1 MRKSGIGTLGQIAL
15 EKMETAL
22 METNFKKTKSKSES
36 QCSLDLSSLFEVTKR
51 SNGCTNYLR
60 CRTNIKKAKILIG
73 SLTDCVI
80 EVYDEYSSNL
90 VEKRKKIQHDHGYY
104 TDSNISSS
112 SSRAE
117 PRHPI
122 RKSARGRK
130 IKIPGQSS
138 NRSMLHQGNDIIQ
151 KLNLPDDSQLP
162 LKVVDI
168 QGKNRGVV
176 ATQSIFK

>member
-1 MRKSGIGTLGQIAL
+1 MRTYIKYTR
-15 EKMETAL
+15 EKMAR

-36 QCSLDLSSLFEVTKR
+36 QCSLDLSFLFEVTKR
-51 SNGCTNYLR
+51 SNGCKNNFR
-60 CRTNIKKAKILIG
+60 CRPNIKKAKILIG

-138 NRSMLHQGNDIIQ
+138 NRSMLDQGNAIIQ
-151 KLNLPDDSQLP
+151 KLNLLDDSQLP
-162 LKVVDI
+162 LKVVNI

>member
-1 MRKSGIGTLGQIAL
+1 MG
-15 EKMETAL
+15 EKMETAP

-90 VEKRKKIQHDHGYY
+90 VEKKEE
-104 TDSNISSS
+104 DSTRSWVLYGFKYFEFVIKG
-112 SSRAE
+112 RA
-117 PRHPI
+117 
-122 RKSARGRK
+122 
-130 IKIPGQSS
+130 
-138 NRSMLHQGNDIIQ
+138 
-151 KLNLPDDSQLP
+151 
-162 LKVVDI
+162 
-168 QGKNRGVV
+168 
-176 ATQSIFK
+176 

>member
-1 MRKSGIGTLGQIAL
+1 M
-15 EKMETAL
+15 EMETAL

-36 QCSLDLSSLFEVTKR
+36 QCSLYLSSLFEVTKR

-112 SSRAE
+112 SSKAE
-117 PRHPI
+117 QGHPI

-138 NRSMLHQGNDIIQ
+138 SSMLHQGNNIIQ

-162 LKVVDI
+162 LKVVNI

-176 ATQSIFK
+176 ATQSIYK